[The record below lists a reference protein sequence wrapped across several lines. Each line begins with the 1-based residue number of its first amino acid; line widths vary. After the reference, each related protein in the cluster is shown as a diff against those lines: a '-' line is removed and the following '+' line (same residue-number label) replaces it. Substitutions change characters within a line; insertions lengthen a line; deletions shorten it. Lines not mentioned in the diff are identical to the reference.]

1 MFQDIVT
8 KREEAPNYSLC
19 CHSFII
25 TLYVILVILYVV
37 EFTILLRGRMCI

>member
-19 CHSFII
+19 CHSFI
-25 TLYVILVILYVV
+25 
-37 EFTILLRGRMCI
+37 